1 MSTIAQ
7 QLSLNGVSV
16 YPLPEG
22 LIENFNIPKFLAE
35 QKEYIHIDDNTEFII
50 SNFGAHGNPSSFHH
64 PEVR

>member
-50 SNFGAHGNPSSFHH
+50 SNN
-64 PEVR
+64 